1 LYIGRRYRD
10 WLKTGDLFL
19 FYLIFY
25 PVLRFGMEF
34 IRLDSSQILGLNAN
48 QTLMV
53 ILIVVS
59 GAVLSARHRRVRRYQ
74 MKTQSPE

>member
-1 LYIGRRYRD
+1 
-10 WLKTGDLFL
+10 
-19 FYLIFY
+19 
-25 PVLRFGMEF
+25 MEF

-74 MKTQSPE
+74 MKAQSPE